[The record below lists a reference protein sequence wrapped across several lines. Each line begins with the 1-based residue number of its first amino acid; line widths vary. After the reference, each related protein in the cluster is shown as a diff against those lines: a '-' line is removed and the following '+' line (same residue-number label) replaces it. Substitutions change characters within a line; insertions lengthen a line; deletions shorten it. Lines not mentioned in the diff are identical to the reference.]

1 MSKRYID
8 TDRWKKRKFLQLSAK
23 AKVFYMYI
31 WDNCDHAGVW
41 NVNFDLAEYQIK
53 EKFNHDDIKN
63 ELIELIVVLEKGN
76 KWFLP
81 EFIEIS
87 YNNKLRSEVKC
98 QKSVLQILNQHEEI
112 KNKVDDYFFG
122 RELPFENQ

>member
-1 MSKRYID
+1 
-8 TDRWKKRKFLQLSAK
+8 
-23 AKVFYMYI
+23 MYI